1 MLPSYFWQN
10 GGFYTRE
17 LLMSSTLAAKVSAA
31 IVRTGIACVGVL
43 PLGLVRA
50 VGACL
55 GRVAYFANTRMA
67 TATRQ
72 NIAYCLPEYTS
83 AEQQALV
90 KASLKE
96 TGKLAL
102 ETAVVWT
109 RSPSW
114 VLARIT
120 QKHGE
125 HYITEALAKGQGVL
139 ILAPHIGN
147 WEVLNY
153 YLASLGP
160 VTNMYQPPKALGMD
174 EVLQDVRQRCKAT
187 LVPTDRKG
195 LMTILKVLKEGGL
208 SGILPDQTPKD
219 DASGLFAPFLAH
231 HAFTMTLAHKLV
243 KKSGCLPLFA
253 YAKRVDGGFELFIN
267 PVPDGM
273 FSEDEQTAVNALSEG
288 IEACV
293 RAVPEQ
299 YQWEYKRF
307 KKRLHEHPDPYQKK

>member
-1 MLPSYFWQN
+1 
-10 GGFYTRE
+10 
-17 LLMSSTLAAKVSAA
+17 MSSTFAAKASAA
-31 IVRTGIACVGVL
+31 IVRAGIASVGYL

-50 VGACL
+50 L
-55 GRVAYFANTRMA
+55 GSGMGSLTRIANTRMA
-67 TATRQ
+67 VATQQ
-72 NIAYCLPEYTS
+72 NIAYCLPELS
-83 AEQQALV
+83 DSEQHSLV
-90 KASLKE
+90 AASLKE
-96 TGKLAL
+96 TGKLAF

-114 VLARIT
+114 VLSRIT

-125 HYITEALAKGQGVL
+125 SHITDALAKGQGVL

-195 LMTILKVLKEGGL
+195 LMAILKVLKEGGL

-219 DASGLFAPFLAH
+219 DASGLFAPFMAH

-273 FSEDEQTAVNALSEG
+273 FRDDEQTAVDALSEG

>member
-1 MLPSYFWQN
+1 
-10 GGFYTRE
+10 
-17 LLMSSTLAAKVSAA
+17 MSSTFAAKASAA
-31 IVRTGIACVGVL
+31 IVRAGIAAVGYL
-43 PLGLVRA
+43 PLGFVRA
-50 VGACL
+50 L
-55 GRVAYFANTRMA
+55 GSGMGSLARIANTRMA
-67 TATRQ
+67 VATRQ
-72 NIAYCLPEYTS
+72 NIAYCLPELS
-83 AEQQALV
+83 PSEQQLLV
-90 KASLKE
+90 ANSLKE
-96 TGKLAL
+96 TGKLAF

-114 VLARIT
+114 VLSRIT

-125 HYITEALAKGQGVL
+125 SYITDALAKGQGVL

-174 EVLQDVRQRCKAT
+174 EVLQDVRTRCKAT

-195 LMTILKVLKEGGL
+195 LMAILKVLKEGGL

-219 DASGLFAPFLAH
+219 DASGLFAPFMAH
-231 HAFTMTLAHKLV
+231 YAFTMTLAHKLV
-243 KKSGCLPLFA
+243 KKSSCLPLFA
-253 YAKRVDGGFELFIN
+253 YAKRVEGGFELFIN

-273 FSEDEQTAVNALSEG
+273 FSDDEQTAVNALSEG